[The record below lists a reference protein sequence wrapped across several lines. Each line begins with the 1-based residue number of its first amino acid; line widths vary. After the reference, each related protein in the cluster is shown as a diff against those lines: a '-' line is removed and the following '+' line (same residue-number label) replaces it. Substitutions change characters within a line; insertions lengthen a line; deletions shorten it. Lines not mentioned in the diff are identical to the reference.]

1 MSISYTIRESLSG
14 FRRTKLSSTLSIATI
29 CISLLLLGV
38 FAAISINASRLIQNL
53 RSRLEMEA
61 FLQEPIGEDEIAP
74 LQSRVEAIE
83 GVEKVVYVSKDEAA
97 KIFKQEFGEDINKV
111 LDFNPLPPSFK
122 ITLQEPYRTSE
133 RTAAIYER
141 LMALQGIES
150 VVYRRTLLELIDQRA
165 RSINKVMLGLGIA
178 VSLSAIFLVGNT
190 IRLSSSAKRNLLRTM
205 ELVGATGGFIRRPF
219 VLEGSLQG
227 LLGGIIAAAILKI
240 AFEQLAGFA
249 STEFAPYLKMPL
261 LFYVA
266 VAIAG
271 TVLGLIGSIF
281 SVLRFVRPSAAQ

>member
-1 MSISYTIRESLSG
+1 MSFSYTVRESLSG

-29 CISLLLLGV
+29 CISLLFLGV
-38 FAAISINASRLIQNL
+38 FAAITINASRLIQNL

-61 FLQEPIGEDEIAP
+61 FLQEPIGEDEVAS
-74 LQSRVEAIE
+74 LLSRVTAIE
-83 GVEKVVYVSKDEAA
+83 GVEKVVFVSKDEAA

-165 RSINKVMLGLGIA
+165 KSINKIMLGLGIA

-190 IRLSSSAKRNLLRTM
+190 IRLSISAKKQLLRTM
-205 ELVGATGGFIRRPF
+205 ELVGATGGFVRRPF
-219 VLEGSLQG
+219 LIEGILQG
-227 LLGGIIAAAILKI
+227 FLGGIFAATILKI

-249 STEFAPYLKMPL
+249 STEFAPYLRMPMI
-261 LFYVA
+261 FYLA
-266 VAIAG
+266 VAAVGAI
-271 TVLGLIGSIF
+271 LGLIGSTF